1 MNWYNLSTAIYPLQ
15 LKLHSKNWFV
25 YHFCF
30 VDFQGSLHTL
40 EESLHWQSH
49 LTLERRVPPQEV
61 CPISVQLPCSA
72 TCSVAQAKVASSTA
86 SGSLTRLTHSHRHFL
101 EPIPVLPVKMGIQM
115 ACIVCYAWRR
125 GEARGRKWHNIS
137 VLNARS
143 LCVCIPASRHCTQ
156 EHYDKWTL
164 PIICMNFLFFHL
176 LISCKYWSAKCPV
189 SWWLSIQGLWNFFCV
204 LMCYFLKFTFFWA
217 PSQDAKDGLPIM
229 QAWVKCL
236 FLAFL
241 WSYSLSHKKQ
251 WNTICAKCIHWS
263 VYTEKEFSNKANLMV
278 LAFILVRFFSKYANF
293 AAIPGVWPNTNT
305 SSSLS

>member
-72 TCSVAQAKVASSTA
+72 TCSVAQAQVASSTA

-156 EHYDKWTL
+156 EHYGMINEHCQSSAW
-164 PIICMNFLFFHL
+164 
-176 LISCKYWSAKCPV
+176 ISFSFIFWFRVNTDQPNALYLDDYQYKDYETFSVCWCVISWS
-189 SWWLSIQGLWNFFCV
+189 SL
-204 LMCYFLKFTFFWA
+204 FFWA

-229 QAWVKCL
+229 QAWVKMPFSC
-236 FLAFL
+236 F
-241 WSYSLSHKKQ
+241 
-251 WNTICAKCIHWS
+251 S
-263 VYTEKEFSNKANLMV
+263 VV
-278 LAFILVRFFSKYANF
+278 LLIV
-293 AAIPGVWPNTNT
+293 T
-305 SSSLS
+305 